1 VLDEVEDMTIVAV
14 LDGVEGKTTVAVLD
28 GEVCMMTYHIFNTL
42 TM

>member
-1 VLDEVEDMTIVAV
+1 VLDEVEDMTIVVV

-28 GEVCMMTYHIFNTL
+28 EEVCMMTYHIFNTL